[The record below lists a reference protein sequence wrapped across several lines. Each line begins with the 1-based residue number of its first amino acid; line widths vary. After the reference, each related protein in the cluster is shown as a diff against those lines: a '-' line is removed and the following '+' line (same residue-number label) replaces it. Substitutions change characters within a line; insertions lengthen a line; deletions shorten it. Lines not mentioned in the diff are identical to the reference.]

1 MTNPS
6 GSAQQLY
13 QELWISFTA
22 LLKAYA
28 AATSLALP
36 GNAISITDR
45 DNNGLEI
52 TTASKAL
59 HITFDCQSGSG
70 NYSVSPAAKTSIA
83 SSGSFHINE
92 HGRVKLDDAAS
103 TSPLEM
109 DAAAEAIIARIL

>member
-45 DNNGLEI
+45 KDSGLEI
-52 TTASKAL
+52 STALKAL
-59 HITFDCQSGSG
+59 HIAFNSQSGTG
-70 NYSVSPAAKTSIA
+70 AYTVSSAQQTQYT
-83 SSGSFHINE
+83 SSGSFQIDE
-92 HGRVKLDDAAS
+92 HGRVKLDDPAS
-103 TSPLEM
+103 TGPLEM
-109 DAAAEAIIARIL
+109 DAAAEALIARIL

>member
-13 QELWISFTA
+13 QELWTSFTA

-45 DNNGLEI
+45 ESNGLAI
-52 TTASKAL
+52 TTASKAI
-59 HITFDCQSGSG
+59 HIAFDCQSGTG
-70 NYSVSPAAKTSIA
+70 AYTVSSAEQTQTA
-83 SSGSFHINE
+83 SSVSFHIDE
-92 HGRVKLDDAAS
+92 HGRVKLDDPAS
-103 TSPLEM
+103 TGPLEM
-109 DAAAEAIIARIL
+109 DAAAEALIARIL

>member
-13 QELWISFTA
+13 QELCISFTA

-36 GNAISITDR
+36 GNAISIKDR
-45 DNNGLEI
+45 ENGGLEI

-59 HITFDCQSGSG
+59 HVAFDSQSGSG
-70 NYSVSPAAKTSIA
+70 HWSVSPAGKESIA
-83 SSGSFHINE
+83 SSGSFHIDE

>member
-1 MTNPS
+1 MTSPS

-13 QELWISFTA
+13 QQLWISFTA

-36 GNAISITDR
+36 GSAISTADR
-45 DNNGLEI
+45 ESGGLEI
-52 TTASKAL
+52 ATAAKAL

-70 NYSVSPAAKTSIA
+70 HWSVSSAKEASIA
-83 SSGSFHINE
+83 SSGTFLIDE
-92 HGRVKLDDAAS
+92 HGGVKLDDPAS
-103 TSPLEM
+103 TAPLEM